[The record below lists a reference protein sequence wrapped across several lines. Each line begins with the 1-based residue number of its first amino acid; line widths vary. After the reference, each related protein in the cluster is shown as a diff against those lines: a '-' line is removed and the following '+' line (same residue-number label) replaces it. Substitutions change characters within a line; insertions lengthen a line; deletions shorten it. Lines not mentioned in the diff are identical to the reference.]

1 MNEEKNKFVTIFMKH
16 PGFAVPA
23 LESPDLNQSIKKM
36 ASMVVSSVR
45 IVITQGC
52 RDSIT
57 ILLNRRRVTTHVKI
71 PSRNIRI
78 NLKSKTWNC
87 FRRMTTTSATNAVF
101 TTSGG

>member
-71 PSRNIRI
+71 PSRNMRI

-87 FRRMTTTSATNAVF
+87 FRRMTTTSARNAVF